1 MSSPTAAVSQALERL
16 LSMAVKLGASDV
28 HLKAGSAPRARVD
41 GTLVSFGSEKPIAA
55 DLIRKWA
62 EHMTS
67 QAVFRELLEERE
79 ADFAYQVPGLA
90 RFRVNA
96 HHQRGAMGLVMR
108 VVPQVVR
115 GVIELGLPD
124 VLNTICEAKRGLVL
138 VTGATG
144 SGKSTTLAAMVDHVN
159 TVGAVNIVTIEDPIE
174 FAFRDKS
181 ATILQ
186 REVGMDTKSFAKAL
200 RSALRQD
207 PDVILIG
214 EMRDL
219 ETIKIAL
226 TAAETG
232 HLVFSTL
239 HTSSA
244 VETVSRIISAFPPH
258 QQENARRQ
266 LANTLL
272 SVVTQRLVPAQ
283 QGGRIAACEILRTSS
298 RVRELIVDAERTLE
312 IHESMELNQVT
323 LGTQSFDQ
331 ALMSLM
337 NSGKITREVALS
349 YADSPDDMRLKLEG
363 VSSSTDQGYTP
374 AKSTQSAK
382 GNPPE
387 HSRRKE
393 HRGTD
398 DDGIERF

>member
-1 MSSPTAAVSQALERL
+1 MPNTDSALREALEKL
-16 LSMAVKLGASDV
+16 LARAVKLGASDV
-28 HLKAGSAPRARVD
+28 HLKAGSTPRARMD
-41 GTLVSFGSEKPIAA
+41 GKLVSFGSEKPLAA

-62 EHMTS
+62 ELMTS

-79 ADFAYQVPGLA
+79 VDFAYQIPGMA

-96 HHQRGAMGLVMR
+96 HHQRGAMGMVMR
-108 VVPQVVR
+108 IVPQVVR
-115 GVIELGLPD
+115 GVVELGLPE
-124 VLNTICEAKRGLVL
+124 VLNSICEAKRGLIL

-159 TVGAVNIVTIEDPIE
+159 AIDAVNIVTIEDPVE

-244 VETVSRIISAFPPH
+244 VETVSRVISAFPPH

-266 LANTLL
+266 LANVLL
-272 SVVTQRLVPAQ
+272 AVVTQRLVPT
-283 QGGRIAACEILRTSS
+283 GNEGRIAACEIMRSSS
-298 RVRELIVDAERTLE
+298 RVRELIVDAERTHE
-312 IHESMELNQVT
+312 IHESMEQNQVT
-323 LGTQSFDQ
+323 LGTQTFDQ
-331 ALMSLM
+331 ALMNLL
-337 NSGKITREVALS
+337 NSEQITRDVALAF
-349 YADSPDDMRLKLEG
+349 ADSPDDMRLRMDG
-363 VSSSTDQGYTP
+363 VRSSTDQGYTP
-374 AKSTQSAK
+374 AKSPSPNEGPA
-382 GNPPE
+382 
-387 HSRRKE
+387 SRS
-393 HRGTD
+393 RGPGGD